1 MEKEQKKLD
10 LLQQCM
16 KPKGAISTMMSNV
29 KVLSSS
35 LLQANVLL
43 YLWSLMAKSWMPAKE
58 VWTTIG
64 SKEPG

>member
-16 KPKGAISTMMSNV
+16 KPKGAISTMMTNA

-58 VWTTIG
+58 LWTTKG
-64 SKEPG
+64 SKELG